1 MEAAKRK
8 VSPVKGRR
16 TKRAKQQDGIKK
28 PTSAYLY
35 FVTDYRMV
43 LKKRGEN
50 TSKVQEV
57 AKVCGEA
64 WKSMSD
70 EEKQPYLV
78 KYNTDRSRY
87 MKEKEAYD
95 RKMGKD
101 PNKPKRPQT
110 AYFFF
115 LADFRKEMANKI
127 LPDGKK
133 IPTLAGERW
142 KTMTPEDKNVYEKMV
157 EKDKARYEK
166 EMIEYRK
173 ENPELPKKPVQ
184 RKKPVPTPVVEEE
197 ESESGDDNGDD
208 EEEESDE
215 ESDSDSD

>member
-8 VSPVKGRR
+8 ASP
-16 TKRAKQQDGIKK
+16 TKAKRPKKLRKQDGIKK

-35 FVTDYRMV
+35 FVSDYRMV
-43 LKKRGEN
+43 LKKKGEN
-50 TSKVQEV
+50 ISKVQEV
-57 AKVCGEA
+57 AKLCGEA
-64 WKSMSD
+64 WKSMS
-70 EEKQPYLV
+70 EKEKEPYLQ
-78 KYNTDRSRY
+78 KYNQDRSRY

-95 RKMGKD
+95 KKMGKD

-115 LADFRKEMANKI
+115 LADFRKEMANKP

-142 KTMTPEDKNVYEKMV
+142 KEMTNEEKNVYEKMV

-166 EMIEYRK
+166 QMVEWRK
-173 ENPELPKKPVQ
+173 ENPDLPKKPAP
-184 RKKPVPTPVVEEE
+184 RKKVVQEEPPE
-197 ESESGDDNGDD
+197 ESESDVEDDDD
-208 EEEESDE
+208 EEEESD
-215 ESDSDSD
+215 SDSDSDSD